1 MGDGDSG
8 KDSGKDEWWKKDD
21 KPKEDSKDE
30 WWKKDDKSKET
41 WSASGE
47 EKDASWQGADGQ
59 REDDQN
65 YNEQEP
71 PEEPLEEEPPEE
83 PLADVFSLL
92 GKRPAEDHDETQPS
106 KFARVDDTDAME
118 STVEDLVRAGEG
130 SKLSVGDLKGWLEE
144 RGLPTSG
151 IKSILIER
159 IQEEIAQAESGTA

>member
-1 MGDGDSG
+1 MGDKKDDMKDSKWGGGDSG

-71 PEEPLEEEPPEE
+71 PEEPLAE
-83 PLADVFSLL
+83 VFSLL
-92 GKRPAEDHDETQPS
+92 GKRPAEDHDETQ
-106 KFARVDDTDAME
+106 
-118 STVEDLVRAGEG
+118 
-130 SKLSVGDLKGWLEE
+130 
-144 RGLPTSG
+144 
-151 IKSILIER
+151 
-159 IQEEIAQAESGTA
+159 